1 MACTWL
7 AACSRT
13 HTHRHVLPPC
23 MLLTHLPPLSDLSF
37 SQIHDELL
45 LEVEEGSVDAVW
57 VAQVG
62 GKERRCC

>member
-1 MACTWL
+1 
-7 AACSRT
+7 
-13 HTHRHVLPPC
+13 